1 VVNTG
6 IDSVEAEGR
15 MVLVGD
21 GKEDLGVRKVD
32 IRRRVLRVDAPTDAK
47 DLSTEG
53 MERARLKV
61 GIVLDRA
68 NEWRETF

>member
-6 IDSVEAEGR
+6 IDSVEGEGR
-15 MVLVGD
+15 MVLAAD
-21 GKEDLGVRKVD
+21 AMEDLGVRKVD
-32 IRRRVLRVDAPTDAK
+32 IRRRVLRVDARTEAK

-53 MERARLKV
+53 MERPRLKV

-68 NEWRETF
+68 KEGRES